1 MGNLNLCEE
10 KFKIC
15 PYSLKLTTLI
25 QTLNQNSKNPIDL
38 NIIRKTIRYFIP
50 LTMHREAKNVK
61 IEFFKLF
68 VLSIPN
74 SLNLFTPGKDFYNH

>member
-1 MGNLNLCEE
+1 MGNLNLWEE

-50 LTMHREAKNVK
+50 LTMHLEAKNIE
-61 IEFFKLF
+61 IEFFKLC
-68 VLSIPN
+68 SIYTK
-74 SLNLFTPGKDFYNH
+74 SLNLFAPGKDFYNH

>member
-1 MGNLNLCEE
+1 MGNLNLWEE

-38 NIIRKTIRYFIP
+38 NIIKDTIRYLIP
-50 LTMHREAKNVK
+50 STMHLESKNVE
-61 IEFFKLF
+61 IEFFKLR
-68 VLSIPN
+68 SIYTKFFK
-74 SLNLFTPGKDFYNH
+74 SFWTWKGFL